1 MINYLQI
8 AFKVVFTKRTLAGET
23 LLSHAR
29 YSRGETVFH
38 YKHVCLDKIRLQNV
52 WFQHLRIF

>member
-1 MINYLQI
+1 MINYLWI
-8 AFKVVFTKRTLAGET
+8 TFKVVFTKRTLAGET

-29 YSRGETVFH
+29 YSRGENVVH
-38 YKHVCLDKIRLQNV
+38 YKFVHDKIRLQNV